1 MSVVSTSAGY
11 PQEAK
16 MPLTMFAVG
25 AGVLL
30 AVLGVIEWHAAP
42 IRADNARSLSM
53 ELAAESRAF
62 CEKHGMA
69 TDAQGH
75 KGCISD
81 LQIIRDKQSERVNRD
96 MGFGY

>member
-1 MSVVSTSAGY
+1 
-11 PQEAK
+11 
-16 MPLTMFAVG
+16 
-25 AGVLL
+25 
-30 AVLGVIEWHAAP
+30 
-42 IRADNARSLSM
+42 
-53 ELAAESRAF
+53 
-62 CEKHGMA
+62 MA

>member
-1 MSVVSTSAGY
+1 MSVVSTPARY
-11 PQEAK
+11 PQEAN

-62 CEKHGMA
+62 CEKYGMA
-69 TDAQGH
+69 TDAH
-75 KGCISD
+75 CISD